1 MSSNIMHSNQSVWQQ
16 AMREVFRQP
25 IDLLHFLE
33 LSTHN
38 FNLNENPSFSFCC
51 PKSYANRIKK
61 NDPNDPLL
69 KQILPLNLE
78 NVQHHDFIDDPTGDH
93 AAQTNAG
100 VLQKYHGRA
109 LLISTSVCAIHCRY
123 CFRQHFNYHES
134 YHLNIEQ
141 KLQTI
146 HENVEEIILSGGD
159 PLMLNDDK
167 INDIFQLVINKK
179 QIKRLRI
186 HTRIPIVLPE
196 RITEQLLML
205 LKEFPLPKVMVIH
218 CNHANEIDDEIKEV
232 LKQISETGTILLNQS
247 VLLKG
252 INDSAQ
258 TLIDLSERLF
268 EAKVLPYYL
277 HLLDKVAGA
286 AHFDVPKIAALQLME
301 EIKKNLAGYLVPKL
315 VEERAGFP
323 YKISINSD
331 KDF

>member
-1 MSSNIMHSNQSVWQQ
+1 MITRNQPLWQQ
-16 AMREVFRQP
+16 AMREAFRQP
-25 IDLLHFLE
+25 LDLLRFLE
-33 LSTHN
+33 LSPSDVD
-38 FNLNENPSFSFCC
+38 FNLEPTFSFCC

-69 KQILPLNLE
+69 KQILPLTLE
-78 NVQHHDFIDDPTGDH
+78 NTQHLDFIDDPTGDH
-93 AAQTNAG
+93 VAQTNAG

-134 YHLNIEQ
+134 HHLNIEQ

-159 PLMLNDDK
+159 PLMLNDNK
-167 INDIFQLVINKK
+167 LNEIFQLVIAKK
-179 QIKRLRI
+179 HIKRLRI

-196 RITEQLLML
+196 RITDSFLIL

-232 LKQISETGTILLNQS
+232 LNKISQTGTVLLNQS

-286 AHFDVPKIAALQLME
+286 AHFDVSKQTALQLIE
-301 EIKKNLAGYLVPKL
+301 EVKTRLAGYLVPKL

-323 YKISINSD
+323 YKMAINND

>member
-1 MSSNIMHSNQSVWQQ
+1 MHLPPPLWQQ
-16 AMREVFRQP
+16 AMREAFRQP
-25 IDLLHFLE
+25 IDLLNFLE
-33 LSTHN
+33 LSPHN
-38 FNLNENPSFSFCC
+38 FNLNAHPTFSFCC
-51 PKSYANRIKK
+51 PKSYAHRIKK

-69 KQILPLNLE
+69 KQILPLDLE
-78 NVQHHDFIDDPTGDH
+78 NTQHLDFIDDPTGDH

-109 LLISTSVCAIHCRY
+109 LLIATSVCAIHCRY

-134 YHLNIEQ
+134 FHLNIAQ
-141 KLQTI
+141 KLQI
-146 HENVEEIILSGGD
+146 INENIEEIILSGGD
-159 PLMLNDDK
+159 PLMLNDHK
-167 INDIFQLVINKK
+167 LNEIFQFVRAKK
-179 QIKRLRI
+179 HIKRLRI

-196 RITEQLLML
+196 RITDAFLML

-218 CNHANEIDDEIKEV
+218 CNHANEIDDEIKEI
-232 LKQISETGTILLNQS
+232 LNKIAQTGTVLLNQS

-252 INDSAQ
+252 VNDSAQ

-286 AHFDVPKIAALQLME
+286 VHFDVSKQTALQLIE
-301 EIKKNLAGYLVPKL
+301 EMRKNLAGYLVPKL

-323 YKISINSD
+323 YKIAINND

>member
-1 MSSNIMHSNQSVWQQ
+1 MITRNQPLWQQ
-16 AMREVFRQP
+16 AMREAFRQP
-25 IDLLHFLE
+25 IDLLNFLE
-33 LSTHN
+33 LSPSDVDL
-38 FNLNENPSFSFCC
+38 NLKPTFSFCC

-78 NVQHHDFIDDPTGDH
+78 NAQHLDFIHDPTGDH

-134 YHLNIEQ
+134 FHLNIEQ
-141 KLQTI
+141 KLQTLDSKI
-146 HENVEEIILSGGD
+146 EEIILSGGD

-167 INDIFQLVINKK
+167 LTEIFQLIINKK
-179 QIKRLRI
+179 HIKRLRI

-196 RITEQLLML
+196 RITDDFLML

-218 CNHANEIDDEIKEV
+218 CNHANEINDEIKEI
-232 LKQISETGTILLNQS
+232 LKKISETGTILLNQS

-286 AHFDVPKIAALQLME
+286 AHFEVSKQKALQLIE
-301 EIKKNLAGYLVPKL
+301 EVKTRLAGYLVPKL

-323 YKISINSD
+323 YKIAINND

>member
-1 MSSNIMHSNQSVWQQ
+1 MSNNIQPVWQQ
-16 AMREVFRQP
+16 AMREAFRQP
-25 IDLLHFLE
+25 SDLLRFLE
-33 LSTHN
+33 LLPSDVDL
-38 FNLNENPSFSFCC
+38 NLEPTFSFCC

-78 NVQHHDFIDDPTGDH
+78 NVQHLDFIDDPTGDH

-123 CFRQHFNYHES
+123 CFRQHFNYQDS
-134 YHLNIEQ
+134 FHLKIEQ

-146 HENVEEIILSGGD
+146 HENIEEIILSGGD
-159 PLMLNDDK
+159 PLMLNDNK
-167 INDIFQLVINKK
+167 LNEIFQLVINKK
-179 QIKRLRI
+179 HIKRLRI

-196 RITEQLLML
+196 RITEQFLML

-218 CNHANEIDDEIKEV
+218 CNHANEIDDEIKEI
-232 LKQISETGTILLNQS
+232 LKKISETGTVLLNQS

-286 AHFDVPKIAALQLME
+286 AHFDVSKQKALQLIE
-301 EIKKNLAGYLVPKL
+301 EVKTRLAGYLVPKL

-323 YKISINSD
+323 YKIAINND